1 MNGQNRKD
9 IRAGQR
15 VEIVLKKD
23 QRTGNRTVGVV
34 KDVLT
39 SAAYHSRGIKV
50 RLDDG
55 RIGRVQEILPDQ
67 HCEPG
72 STSLS
77 VSFSEQVLDSFFLYR
92 LVQKL
97 T

>member
-23 QRTGNRTVGVV
+23 QRTGKRTIGIV

-39 SAAYHSRGIKV
+39 S
-50 RLDDG
+50 
-55 RIGRVQEILPDQ
+55 
-67 HCEPG
+67 
-72 STSLS
+72 
-77 VSFSEQVLDSFFLYR
+77 
-92 LVQKL
+92 
-97 T
+97 

>member
-23 QRTGNRTVGVV
+23 QRTGNRTVGIV

-55 RIGRVQEILPDQ
+55 RIGRVQEIPLDDM
-67 HCEPG
+67 
-72 STSLS
+72 
-77 VSFSEQVLDSFFLYR
+77 VLTERNDR
-92 LVQKL
+92 
-97 T
+97 

>member
-15 VEIVLKKD
+15 VEVVLKED
-23 QRTGNRTVGVV
+23 QRTGNRTVGIVR
-34 KDVLT
+34 DVLT

-55 RIGRVQEILPDQ
+55 RIGRVQQILPDQ
-67 HCEPG
+67 
-72 STSLS
+72 
-77 VSFSEQVLDSFFLYR
+77 Q
-92 LVQKL
+92 
-97 T
+97 

>member
-15 VEIVLKKD
+15 VEIVLKDD
-23 QRTGNRTVGVV
+23 QRTGNRTVGIV

-55 RIGRVQEILPDQ
+55 RIGRVQEILLDDM
-67 HCEPG
+67 
-72 STSLS
+72 
-77 VSFSEQVLDSFFLYR
+77 VLTERKDR
-92 LVQKL
+92 
-97 T
+97 

>member
-9 IRAGQR
+9 IRPGQR

-23 QRTGNRTVGVV
+23 QRTGNRAVGIVR
-34 KDVLT
+34 DVLT

-67 HCEPG
+67 H
-72 STSLS
+72 
-77 VSFSEQVLDSFFLYR
+77 
-92 LVQKL
+92 
-97 T
+97 

>member
-1 MNGQNRKD
+1 MNGQSRKD
-9 IRAGQR
+9 IRPGQR
-15 VEIVLKKD
+15 VEIVLKKN

-55 RIGRVQEILPDQ
+55 RIGRVREILPDQ
-67 HCEPG
+67 
-72 STSLS
+72 
-77 VSFSEQVLDSFFLYR
+77 Q
-92 LVQKL
+92 
-97 T
+97 